1 MNAFNAVTPTPIKK
15 RFIDMALLLVRRRVL
30 AGLASLTATIW
41 WRSGSAQ
48 VGSGGSGITQSI
60 GSADLVVGTVTL
72 RRAGQ
77 PAANL
82 VQGTKLLQGDQ
93 IETISGAE
101 THIAF
106 DDGGYLAIRPNSTVK
121 IAQYIVTGDVTDSAT
136 IDLIRGALRSVTG
149 WIGKLDA
156 PRYRITASTATIG
169 VRGTDHEVVLVPP
182 EEATTSL
189 EAGVH
194 NRVNEGATTLRNTNG
209 VVNIA
214 SGDAAYAPSSGAT
227 PVPYAVVPAFFNRL
241 RTAQDRAV
249 DNHARNI
256 RQRMEER
263 LRERGK
269 LRPNERFNEFR
280 QRQQPLRQRR
290 ADQNQPVN
298 TAGGQPSQATSASNE
313 RQAAQRVLAEQR
325 QERIRQRQERAA
337 QNREARRARTG
348 EERRTTR

>member
-1 MNAFNAVTPTPIKK
+1 
-15 RFIDMALLLVRRRVL
+15 MALLLVRRRML

-48 VGSGGSGITQSI
+48 VGSGGSGITQNI
-60 GSADLVVGTVTL
+60 GNADLVIGNVTL
-72 RRAGQ
+72 RRTGQ
-77 PAANL
+77 TATNL
-82 VQGTKLLQGDQ
+82 VQGTKLQQGDQ

-121 IAQYIVTGDVTDSAT
+121 IAQYVVTGEVTDSAT
-136 IDLIRGALRSVTG
+136 IELIRGALRSVTG

-169 VRGTDHEVVLVPP
+169 VRGTDHEVVLVLPDD
-182 EEATTSL
+182 ATTGM

-209 VVNIA
+209 AVNIA
-214 SGDAAYAPSSGAT
+214 SGAAAYAPSSGAI
-227 PVPYAVVPAFFNRL
+227 PVPHAVVPAFFNRL
-241 RTAQDRAV
+241 RTPQDSAV

-290 ADQNQPVN
+290 ADQNQPAN
-298 TAGGQPSQATSASNE
+298 TAGGQPSQATTASNE
-313 RQAAQRVLAEQR
+313 RQNARQALREQR
-325 QERIRQRQERAA
+325 QAEIRQRQERAA
-337 QNREARRARTG
+337 QNREARRTRTA
-348 EERRTTR
+348 EERRTTK